1 MTIQAHL
8 ETLEKK
14 HGALEEELRTAL
26 TSPSTND
33 RYIAELKRRKL
44 RLKDQTQRIRTVT
57 RH

>member
-26 TSPSTND
+26 TSPSSTD
-33 RYIAELKRRKL
+33 RLISDLKRRKL
-44 RLKDQTQRIRTVT
+44 RIKDEMQRIKEAT